1 MIPLYTP
8 CPVGRW
14 LAAILFAVVLSS
26 GFALADD
33 DDDDDDRKG
42 FRIPKNFD
50 VAEIG
55 SRFVPDDDPIVDGF
69 PAYGNSFITQGYIY
83 PAGTLQPCD
92 GEAGECQG
100 VNPDGSPQ
108 WPELVIGS
116 WTCFGWHVQDAAT
129 ATSGA
134 SVVTTQIYEFS
145 ETPGK
150 VSFVSDGF
158 ELVFGDSS
166 WIRRAVTGGT
176 GPLAG
181 VEGQV
186 EQSFLGFPN
195 ASVGVNLAFRTRLK
209 Q

>member
-1 MIPLYTP
+1 MQPQSTIHLA
-8 CPVGRW
+8 GRW
-14 LAAILFAVVLSS
+14 LAAILFAVFVAS

-33 DDDDDDRKG
+33 DDDDDERKRH
-42 FRIPKNFD
+42 RIPKAFD

-55 SRFVPDDDPIVDGF
+55 SRFVPDDEPLVDGF

-92 GEAGECQG
+92 GNAGECQG

-108 WPELVIGS
+108 WPELVIGT
-116 WTCFGWHVQDAAT
+116 WTCFGWHVQDAAN

-145 ETPGK
+145 DTPGEIT
-150 VSFVSDGF
+150 FVSDGF
-158 ELVFGDSS
+158 ELVFHDSS

-176 GPLAG
+176 GPLSG

-195 ASVGVNLAFRTRLK
+195 ASVGVNLTFRTRLK
-209 Q
+209 K